1 MSDQYSDLNFDY
13 NAVEQGDFDHIQ
25 PGMIVGVDLYNAFNR
40 IIPSLVVSNVY
51 LQVGYMVD
59 VIWQGKRKKIKVSWI
74 KEFYDE
80 TG

>member
-1 MSDQYSDLNFDY
+1 MNDQYSDPSFDY
-13 NAVEQGDFDHIQ
+13 KAAERGDFDHIQ

-59 VIWQGKRKKIKVSWI
+59 VIWQGKKKKIKVSWI
-74 KEFYDE
+74 KELYNE
-80 TG
+80 TR

>member
-1 MSDQYSDLNFDY
+1 MSDQYSDPSFDY
-13 NAVEQGDFDHIQ
+13 KAAKRGEFDYIQ

-59 VIWQGKRKKIKVSWI
+59 VLWQGKKKKIKVSWI
-74 KEFYDE
+74 KELYNE
-80 TG
+80 VG

>member
-1 MSDQYSDLNFDY
+1 MSDQYSDPSFDY
-13 NAVEQGDFDHIQ
+13 EALERGDFDHIQ
-25 PGMIVGVDLYNAFNR
+25 PGMIVGVNLYNAFNR

-74 KEFYDE
+74 TEIHNE
-80 TG
+80 TR

>member
-1 MSDQYSDLNFDY
+1 MSDQYSDPNFDCR
-13 NAVEQGDFDHIQ
+13 AVERGDFDYIQ

-59 VIWQGKRKKIKVSWI
+59 VVWCGKRKRIKVSWI
-74 KEFYDE
+74 KEYYDE
-80 TG
+80 TR

>member
-1 MSDQYSDLNFDY
+1 MSDQYSDPSFDY
-13 NAVEQGDFDHIQ
+13 KAVEHGDFDHIQ

-59 VIWQGKRKKIKVSWI
+59 VIWKGKRKKIKVSWI
-74 KEFYDE
+74 KEIYNE